1 MQNST
6 ICALAT
12 PPGPGGIAV
21 VRISG
26 PEAFEVA
33 ARVFSPANPGRTLQK
48 AKGYTALF
56 GHFYRA
62 GQRCDE
68 TVALCFRAPKSY
80 TGEDVV
86 ELSCHG
92 GPAVVEELLAACR
105 EAGAAPAGPGE
116 FTRRAFLNGRISL
129 TQAEAV
135 MGLIS
140 AAGRQGAALSAAA
153 LDGALARE
161 IDGLKTKLT
170 SLLGHLDAW
179 VDFPEEDVPALAPEA
194 FCDAVSE
201 AASVL
206 ARLLRQYGAGAVLRR
221 GVDTAIVGRPNVGKS
236 TLLNLLAGFER
247 AIVTPLPG
255 TTRDVVEQAVSLGE
269 SGIRL
274 NLADTAGLRETGDLI
289 EAEGIRRGRA
299 KLEQAGLVLAVFDAS
314 RPADAEDLAL
324 AKACEGRCALALLNK
339 SDLPARFDEDAIAP
353 YFAGPGGAALP
364 GDAAGQSGAAGRD
377 GTAAGGGV
385 QQDGRAGPVS
395 EKKPET
401 GRILHLCANDPAHR
415 ARLAAAIEE
424 LLGTAAV
431 DVGAAALVSERQHAA
446 ALAAKGHLDAALAAC
461 REGYGLDAA
470 GVCLEDALAALCEL
484 SGESASEAAIE
495 EVFSQFCVGK

>member
-1 MQNST
+1 MQDTT

-26 PEAFEVA
+26 PEAFEMA
-33 ARVFSPANPGRTLQK
+33 ARVFCPASPGRTLQG

-92 GPAVVEELLAACR
+92 GPAVVEQLLAACR

-116 FTRRAFLNGRISL
+116 FTRRAFLNGRIGL

-194 FCDAVSE
+194 FCAAVSE
-201 AASVL
+201 AAAVL
-206 ARLLRQYGAGAVLRR
+206 AGLLRQYGAGAVLRR

-247 AIVTPLPG
+247 AIVTPMPG
-255 TTRDVVEQAVSLGE
+255 TTRDVVEQAVSLGG

-339 SDLPARFDEDAIAP
+339 CDLPARFDEGVIAP
-353 YFAGPGGAALP
+353 YFGGPDGAALP
-364 GDAAGQSGAAGRD
+364 GDTAGQNDMAGRD
-377 GTAAGGGV
+377 GTAAGGGA
-385 QQDGRAGPVS
+385 RPVS
-395 EKKPET
+395 EEKPET